1 MTKEQLQDA
10 TIIVLLADGTF
21 KLFDYAHTP
30 QLPSTINEP
39 EMEIKC
45 EPAIAAE
52 IERQTQRISEKYP
65 PLFIETEDG
74 ILIRSKKN
82 GLVKIED
89 WDTLH
94 FDGALQ
100 GYARFLLRG
109 KELNLGDLNIIND
122 ILTGKLPR

>member
-30 QLPSTINEP
+30 QLRSTINEP

-45 EPAIAAE
+45 EPAIAAKV
-52 IERQTQRISEKYP
+52 QKPQEKYSP
-65 PLFIETEDG
+65 IFIQTEDG
-74 ILIRSKKN
+74 ILTRSKKH
-82 GLVKIED
+82 GLVNIED
-89 WDTLH
+89 WDSLH

-100 GYARFLLRG
+100 GHARYCLKRQD
-109 KELNLGDLNIIND
+109 LNEGDLNIIHD
-122 ILTGKLPR
+122 ILTGRLPR